1 MTRHADFDRG
11 IKTWFD
17 ETAVGGRPDTF
28 LETVL
33 ASTRERRSRPA
44 WIVALRAGGMGPTMR
59 LGGQPVRR
67 LAYVLVL
74 TALVL
79 ALAAALLLVG
89 AGTRHQG
96 GNGAI
101 VFYRTDNARSTN
113 TAFMIDPDGSHETQL
128 DLNLPSGYRSPNGRQ
143 RLFSQPVPDRSPIA
157 GAETAWIRPAVVN
170 ADGSGSKL
178 LDGYPDR
185 KMQLSPVAWPPDGTR
200 IFVYSGDED
209 VDPADMGLYTV
220 RASDGGDLTRILAT
234 PPGYNDHPAVS
245 PDGSRVL
252 VNRST
257 TNLDGTLFVVNV
269 DGTGRYQ
276 LTPPQVNAVDLQFY
290 DGISSAWSPDD
301 SRIAFCAF
309 IISNGSTGLFVV
321 KPDGTDL
328 RQIVPTATGA
338 ISVQW
343 SPDGKLLAFTTEAGR
358 DNQIAVIHP
367 DGTGLTTLTD
377 GADGS
382 ISVAPVWSP
391 DGTKLLF
398 QRKRAGQVTLWTM
411 NADGTG
417 QTQLTPTPVA
427 NDLVG
432 GYTWDPLLTQE
443 PRSGP

>member
-1 MTRHADFDRG
+1 MTRHADFDRV

-17 ETAVGGRPDTF
+17 ETAVGGTPDTL

-33 ASTRERRSRPA
+33 VSIRERRSRPA
-44 WIVALRAGGMGPTMR
+44 WIVALRGGGMGPTVR
-59 LGGQPVRR
+59 LGGQPIRR
-67 LAYVLVL
+67 LAHLLVL
-74 TALVL
+74 AALVL

-89 AGTRHQG
+89 AGTRRLG
-96 GNGAI
+96 ANGPIA
-101 VFYRTDNARSTN
+101 FYRTDDARSTN
-113 TAFMIDPDGSHETQL
+113 TPFSIDPDGSHETQL
-128 DLNLPSGYRSPNGRQ
+128 DLSLPSGYRSPDGSQ

-170 ADGSGSKL
+170 ADGSGFKL
-178 LDGYPDR
+178 LDAYPDR

-209 VDPADMGLYTV
+209 VDPGDMGLYTV

-269 DGTGRYQ
+269 DGTGRHQ
-276 LTPPQVNAVDLQFY
+276 VTPPNVNAVDLQFY
-290 DGISSAWSPDD
+290 DGISAAWSPDG

-321 KPDGTDL
+321 NPDGTEL
-328 RQIVPTATGA
+328 KQIVPTATGA

-343 SPDGKLLAFTTEAGR
+343 SPDGKLLAFTSEVGP
-358 DNQIAVIHP
+358 DDQIALIHP
-367 DGTGLTTLTD
+367 DGTGLTLLTD

-382 ISVAPVWSP
+382 ISVVPVWSP

-398 QRKRAGQVTLWTM
+398 QRKIGGQVTLWTM
-411 NADGTG
+411 SVDGSSRTK
-417 QTQLTPTPVA
+417 LTPTPVA
-427 NDLVG
+427 ANWVG
-432 GYTWDPLLTQE
+432 GYAWAPV
-443 PRSGP
+443 PAR